1 MLDAFEVLLGRE
13 VGLRVSLIENLTRS
27 LYGSHNWGMLQDR
40 FDARCSMSTQKPM
53 AVLVSYGMACG

>member
-40 FDARCSMSTQKPM
+40 FAAR
-53 AVLVSYGMACG
+53 

>member
-27 LYGSHNWGMLQDR
+27 LHGSRYWGMLQDR
-40 FDARCSMSTQKPM
+40 FDAR
-53 AVLVSYGMACG
+53 